1 MPLQGYSTVD
11 ALLAKME
18 ERGVKKT
25 KRTLRVWRQRREGPP
40 WSRIGKTIIYSDDGF
55 DLWVKSQE
63 VKPARNRR
71 AA

>member
-1 MPLQGYSTVD
+1 MLFQGYSTAD
-11 ALLAKME
+11 ALRAKLA

-55 DLWVKSQE
+55 DRWVKSQE
-63 VKPARNRR
+63 QQPPRNRR
-71 AA
+71 TA